1 MTLSELLEELMG
13 LDPET
18 WDAIVRGIPLKPFC
32 QYFTFDRCGQIA
44 HQYQDVYLPFSQME
58 RDVALLWLQGR
69 IQRACEKQGWTWSV
83 YKQTPGEEK
92 SHYAE
97 ISEIGPGYDGDYYN
111 QYHESCITWKEA
123 NSPAEA
129 LLGAY
134 ITAIKMKQSASKK
147 QYKKCGD
154 FYMDTTIDSSKT
166 KGNKI
171 NELIY

>member
-1 MTLSELLEELMG
+1 MTLSELLADLKMV
-13 LDPET
+13 DYKT
-18 WDAIVRGIPLKPFC
+18 WNDIDLSLSFLINVNSPSG
-32 QYFTFDRCGQIA
+32 
-44 HQYQDVYLPFSQME
+44 H
-58 RDVALLWLQGR
+58 ALIQSC
-69 IQRACEKQGWTWSV
+69 IQRACESRGWTWSV
-83 YKQTPGEEK
+83 YKQTPEEEK
-92 SHYAE
+92 SYYAE
-97 ISEIGPGYDGDYYN
+97 ICEIGPGYDGDYYN